1 MRGGESLTRQFTV
14 KVRGQLDP
22 GFSSACYIELRIN
35 YRAEFGANKD
45 DNYILLG
52 SYPVDVKSRELPLEL
67 KPNISAKPSYVKGF
81 IYDNPAPALSGEIRI
96 RNVQNWEIV
105 LSRFRMCTWRGTPR
119 DIMDCIQERDLTS
132 SVVKSGEEYVIDI
145 TGQITVYSLR
155 DRVGDMTFNRYII
168 FIIEYVTPNGKA
180 QNWVLYKVSGR
191 ITRVTEETE
200 SPTKVATTR
209 SPTETRTIVTTGTT
223 RAETAGPVV
232 VTTTG
237 PAATGPSTD
246 AFTLALILVPIAVA
260 AATAAA
266 FAVRWLRKAPT

>member
-1 MRGGESLTRQFTV
+1 LTV
-14 KVRGQLDP
+14 P
-22 GFSSACYIELRIN
+22 
-35 YRAEFGANKD
+35 
-45 DNYILLG
+45 
-52 SYPVDVKSRELPLEL
+52 
-67 KPNISAKPSYVKGF
+67 
-81 IYDNPAPALSGEIRI
+81 
-96 RNVQNWEIV
+96 
-105 LSRFRMCTWRGTPR
+105 
-119 DIMDCIQERDLTS
+119 
-132 SVVKSGEEYVIDI
+132 
-145 TGQITVYSLR
+145 
-155 DRVGDMTFNRYII
+155 FNRYII
-168 FIIEYVTPNGKA
+168 FIIEYVTPSGKA

-200 SPTKVATTR
+200 SPTKVTTTR